1 MQGNIIAVNIPV
13 SRKGE
18 LNFFQVN
25 IPNDV
30 NRITGIVAE
39 ITGYSIAPGL
49 NGRTLA
55 GTLKLQSEQNSNIC
69 YSCQLFT
76 GTNGIEDVIKG
87 FTYAGG
93 DVADLYP
100 SLYSGSTFRGIQ
112 PIRIPGS
119 YVVFGC
125 FEDNIGKQLNQDV
138 TYNVGLL
145 LYTDW
150 N

>member
-1 MQGNIIAVNIPV
+1 MQGNIIAVNVAI

-25 IPNDV
+25 IPDDV
-30 NRITGIVAE
+30 KGITGIVAE
-39 ITGYSIAPGL
+39 INGFSAAPDL
-49 NGRTLA
+49 SKRTLA
-55 GTLKLQSEQNSNIC
+55 GTLKLQAEQSSGIC

-76 GTNGIEDVIKG
+76 GRNGIEDVIKG

-93 DVADLYP
+93 NITDLYP
-100 SLYSGSTFRGIQ
+100 SVYSGSTFRGIQ
-112 PIRIPGS
+112 PVRINGS

-125 FEDNIGKQLNQDV
+125 FEDNIGRQMNQDIA
-138 TYNVGLL
+138 YNVALHM
-145 LYTDW
+145 YAVW